1 MDNELDSGDITTA
14 DMEAICEEFH
24 IKLHVVKSY
33 RKAFKVFDADGS
45 GDIDAMELAAVF
57 RLIGDPLPQAEVEQ
71 IMAAVDVDNSGS
83 IDFRELVGMLA
94 AREAKRVEEEEIVE
108 AFDALV
114 RLEGHAGRD
123 IDTLSGVKIGR
134 AGVTAALDALSL
146 QELIHDRGATD
157 EVVSRMLAYMNQDA
171 AAAPGDDGMQQ
182 SVSFEQ
188 FRSVMSQLG
197 SMEAGE
203 LAQDL
208 RESRMINPAA
218 GLTVL

>member
-1 MDNELDSGDITTA
+1 
-14 DMEAICEEFH
+14 
-24 IKLHVVKSY
+24 
-33 RKAFKVFDADGS
+33 
-45 GDIDAMELAAVF
+45 
-57 RLIGDPLPQAEVEQ
+57 
-71 IMAAVDVDNSGS
+71 MAQKCCFS
-83 IDFRELVGMLA
+83 
-94 AREAKRVEEEEIVE
+94 
-108 AFDALV
+108 
-114 RLEGHAGRD
+114 
-123 IDTLSGVKIGR
+123 
-134 AGVTAALDALSL
+134 
-146 QELIHDRGATD
+146 QD
-157 EVVSRMLAYMNQDA
+157 EVVSRMLAYMNQEAA